1 MRILQSLPAVV
12 ISLMLTTGVQA
23 QDETGLPGDNF
34 SLEGALEMF
43 KKAQNPGEFEKMLNT
58 KENGVNNLDL
68 NQDGDI
74 DYIRVINKKDGDVQL
89 FVLQAL
95 VSSSE
100 SQDVAV
106 IELEKTGDDNAVI
119 QIVGDEDIYGVSK
132 LVEPSDEDQ
141 VTAFDE
147 TFSTR
152 PHGPNAAFAPSGLVV
167 NVWFWPSVRF
177 VFAPRYVVWV
187 SPWRWY
193 HYPTWWR
200 PWRPLAWDIY
210 APICYHYRPRYVIVH
225 NYRIAR
231 APHIYRP
238 MRVSSVSV
246 YNRNRVVVNNYRTNY
261 RSAPSRA
268 NGDHRNNVPPR
279 QFDRNGGNRSTPS
292 RQFDRRPDVVDRNT
306 PRRQFDR
313 SPDVVDRSTP
323 SRQFDR
329 SPDAV
334 DRTTPSRQFDRSP
347 DAVDRTTP
355 SRRFDRSPDVNRSDR
370 STPITRPERQIE
382 RSPSNVP
389 SPRREYDRSSA
400 PQRQYN
406 PGPQRE
412 INRSPRSAERPQR
425 QFDRSTISRPQ
436 GGQINRGSAP
446 QRGGGEHGRSG
457 RQRS

>member
-1 MRILQSLPAVV
+1 MRIIHSLPAVLV
-12 ISLMLTTGVQA
+12 SLMLTTGVQA

-74 DYIRVINKKDGDVQL
+74 DYIRVVNKKDGDIQL

-95 VSSSE
+95 VSPSE

-106 IELEKTGDDNAVI
+106 IELEKTADDHAVI

-132 LVEPSDEDQ
+132 LVEPSDDDQ

-147 TFSTR
+147 TLSDR

-177 VFAPRYVVWV
+177 VFAPHYAIWV

-210 APICYHYRPRYVIVH
+210 EPICYRYRPRYVIVH
-225 NYRIAR
+225 THRIVR
-231 APHIYRP
+231 APYIYRP
-238 MRVSSVSV
+238 MRVYSRSV
-246 YNRNRVVVNNYRTNY
+246 YDRNRVVVTNYRNNY

-268 NGDHRNNVPPR
+268 NGMDRNVPSR
-279 QFDRNGGNRSTPS
+279 QFDRNGVNRSAPS
-292 RQFDRRPDVVDRNT
+292 RQFDR
-306 PRRQFDR
+306 
-313 SPDVVDRSTP
+313 SPAVADRSTP

-329 SPDAV
+329 SPDINRSTPSRQF
-334 DRTTPSRQFDRSP
+334 DRNPDIDRSTPSRQFDRSP
-347 DAVDRTTP
+347 DINRSTP
-355 SRRFDRSPDVNRSDR
+355 SRQFDRSPDVNRSTPSREFDR
-370 STPITRPERQIE
+370 STPITRPERRVD
-382 RSPSNVP
+382 RSPENVT
-389 SPRREYDRSSA
+389 SPRREYNRNAA

-406 PGPQRE
+406 PGPQRSFD
-412 INRSPRSAERPQR
+412 RSPRSVDRPQR
-425 QFDRSTISRPQ
+425 SFDRSSHSISRPQ
-436 GGQINRGSAP
+436 GGQSAP
-446 QRGGGEHGRSG
+446 QRGGEHGRSA